1 VGVTLAT
8 ILIVDDSSSVR
19 KVVRTLFEAEKG
31 FTISGEAVNG
41 LDAIAKTE
49 ELQPDLI
56 VLDLSMPIMNG
67 LEAADVLKS
76 RWPEIPIYILT
87 AHGGPEVDRAA
98 QTAGIDAVFAKD
110 KDMPRLIANARAAFP
125 GKSKSS
131 KSAKS
136 AKSGKRSKTTKTS
149 RSPKPNSATKPPKR
163 G

>member
-1 VGVTLAT
+1 M
-8 ILIVDDSSSVR
+8 
-19 KVVRTLFEAEKG
+19 FEAEKG
-31 FTISGEAVNG
+31 FTVSGEAVNG

-49 ELQPDLI
+49 QLRPDLI

-98 QTAGIDAVFAKD
+98 QAAGIDAVFSKE

-125 GKSKSS
+125 GASKNSKDAKKHKSAQSAKPDKSS
-131 KSAKS
+131 KSAKAS
-136 AKSGKRSKTTKTS
+136 GNSKRKKAGKAAKR
-149 RSPKPNSATKPPKR
+149 R
-163 G
+163 